1 MSCFQQTLHDI
12 TMHGSPDLIFML
24 CISKKRTREFITS
37 ANSISV
43 GAYSKNIPRVDVI
56 PAWIRIQV
64 IPIPALLDAIP
75 APHPDPQKSG
85 IVTPLRRAHLRTF
98 PSRVSF
104 VLVGRCACAHT
115 HARAVLPLQSRNG
128 RRLGETCSLPPSL
141 SSSARLCPRRRRR
154 RRYFVTAI
162 CGEKM

>member
-12 TMHGSPDLIFML
+12 TLHGSPDLIFML
-24 CISKKRTREFITS
+24 CISKKRTRDFITS

-43 GAYSKNIPRVDVI
+43 GAYSKNIPMVDVI
-56 PAWIRIQV
+56 PAWIRIQE
-64 IPIPALLDAIP
+64 ISNSGSFGCNSGSASGST
-75 APHPDPQKSG
+75 KSG

>member
-1 MSCFQQTLHDI
+1 MIWIHLCIWLPMSCFQQTLHDI
-12 TMHGSPDLIFML
+12 TLHGSPDLIFML

-115 HARAVLPLQSRNG
+115 RARRVTASVAER
-128 RRLGETCSLPPSL
+128 
-141 SSSARLCPRRRRR
+141 SSSWRDVLVAALALLERSLVP
-154 RRYFVTAI
+154 
-162 CGEKM
+162 

>member
-12 TMHGSPDLIFML
+12 TLHGSPDLIFML
-24 CISKKRTREFITS
+24 CISKKRTRDFITS

-43 GAYSKNIPRVDVI
+43 GAYSKNIPMVDVI
-56 PAWIRIQV
+56 PAWIRIQE
-64 IPIPALLDAIP
+64 ISNSGSFGCNSGSASGST
-75 APHPDPQKSG
+75 KSG

-115 HARAVLPLQSRNG
+115 RARRVTASVAER
-128 RRLGETCSLPPSL
+128 
-141 SSSARLCPRRRRR
+141 SSSWRDVLVARSGAPARSPVPQTDEDITL
-154 RRYFVTAI
+154 
-162 CGEKM
+162 